1 MPILF
6 AGFADEYRGPVMA
19 VDGLNNAM
27 PIHWQENPDSTI
39 IEYLHNSLTFEEDE
53 QMVGSEYNTR
63 ITITELWE

>member
-1 MPILF
+1 
-6 AGFADEYRGPVMA
+6 MA

-39 IEYLHNSLTFEEDE
+39 MEDLHKCLTFEEDE

-63 ITITELWE
+63 ITITELCE